1 MEHVAIIRCTK
12 RQMSIKLNAALY
24 LPAQAPR
31 CPIKK
36 CLVSLRGAQC
46 TFRTKCTKRPTKS
59 EKDPPKAQ
67 KTHQKHK
74 RPTKT
79 EMSFSGPTKTEM
91 FFKRPTKKDLFPSAI
106 AITSSGVGARC
117 KNMSNMVLGQ
127 APAART
133 HLMSSMVLG

>member
-1 MEHVAIIRCTK
+1 MEGNKSFLVGLLKNISVLVGPSKTHFGFGGSFVLLVGPHIKRKRKKVAIIRCTK
-12 RQMSIKLNAALY
+12 RQMSIKLNAALH

-79 EMSFSGPTKTEM
+79 EMRF
-91 FFKRPTKKDLFPSAI
+91 
-106 AITSSGVGARC
+106 
-117 KNMSNMVLGQ
+117 
-127 APAART
+127 
-133 HLMSSMVLG
+133 